1 MTRPFALAAA
11 LLASA
16 GSSGCFD
23 LLGTDCEGFNCS
35 PCPPPGVYVEAFD
48 SATGAAIEGVVV
60 EGAACAFQVGPAC
73 VLPYRNGVGEYDLV
87 VSAPGYAPKTVH
99 VVEVPAPIA
108 PTSCCPPCGATTSAN
123 VTLDPL

>member
-1 MTRPFALAAA
+1 MGRPLVLAAA

-23 LLGTDCEGFNCS
+23 LFGTDCEGFNCS
-35 PCPPPGVYVEAFD
+35 PCPPTGVYVEAFD
-48 SATGAAIEGVVV
+48 SATGAAIAGVVV
-60 EGAACAFQVGPAC
+60 EGTTCAFQVGSAC

-87 VSAPGYAPKTVH
+87 VSAPGYAPKAVH
-99 VVEVPAPIA
+99 VVEMPALVA
-108 PTSCCPPCGATTSAN
+108 PPSCCPPCRAATSAN